1 MKKIEEK
8 VIKFISS
15 RSLISRGDKIL
26 VALSG
31 GPDSVFLLYFLNKFI
46 NKYKIKPG
54 AFHLNHK
61 LRGKNSEADQKFCR
75 ALCKNLNV
83 PLYEA
88 SVNVQSVARKKK
100 TSVEEAGRFTRYR
113 LLNKVALKYG
123 FNKIATAHIKDD
135 NSETLIL
142 NLIKGS
148 GLTGMTG
155 IPDKR
160 DNIIRPI
167 LCLTKKE
174 ILDYLNSQKIDF
186 RLDES
191 NLSVEYERNY
201 LRQNIIPLIKDRL
214 NPSLDETLFNSSF
227 IFKSLKDFIDRLVT
241 EVTAALVTSN
251 KNKLII
257 NIQEPKKYHPF
268 LFAETLRSS
277 VLENWNISLSSED
290 VNRTLKLLSSQS
302 GTFLELQNELMIFRD
317 RGELIIR
324 KKQSKEIKEVYS
336 IIPDQ
341 TIKTNDG
348 KFSVKFIEQQKIQF
362 KADTNV
368 EYISADHISEKLILR
383 IWQAG
388 DRFIPLGM
396 KGEKKVSDFL
406 IDIKMSR
413 FDKQKQYVLTDG
425 NKIIWLVGKRIDNR
439 YKITDKTKKVIELCW
454 KPKKN

>member
-1 MKKIEEK
+1 LKKTEEK
-8 VIKFISS
+8 VIRFIAS
-15 RSLISRGDKIL
+15 RSLVNKGDKIL

-31 GPDSVFLLYFLNKFI
+31 GPDSVFLLYFLYKFS
-46 NKYKIKPG
+46 NKYKIKLG

-61 LRGKNSEADQKFCR
+61 LRGKNAEADQKFCR
-75 ALCKNLNV
+75 AFCKNLGL
-83 PLYEA
+83 PLFEA
-88 SVNVQSVARKKK
+88 SVNVQSVASKMK

-113 LLNKVALKYG
+113 LLNKVASKNG
-123 FNKIATAHIKDD
+123 FNRIATAHIKDD
-135 NSETLIL
+135 NTETVLL

-148 GLTGMTG
+148 GITGMTG

-167 LCLTKKE
+167 LCLSKKE
-174 ILDYLNSQKIDF
+174 ILDYLNTNKIGY

-191 NLSVEYERNY
+191 NLSVEYERNF
-201 LRQNIIPLIKDRL
+201 LRQSIIPLIKDRL

-227 IFKSLKDFIDRLVT
+227 IFKSLKDFIDKYVT
-241 EVTAALVTSN
+241 DVKAAIATSK
-251 KNKLII
+251 KNELII

-268 LFAETLRSS
+268 LVAETLRSVVS
-277 VLENWNISLSSED
+277 EKWNISLSSED

-302 GTFLELQNELMIFRD
+302 GTFLELQNKLMIFRD

-324 KKQSKEIKEVYS
+324 KKKSKEIKEVYS
-336 IIPDQ
+336 VIPDQ
-341 TIKTNDG
+341 TINTNYG
-348 KFSVKFIEQQKIQF
+348 KLSINYVERKKIQF
-362 KADTNV
+362 KPDANIEHIT
-368 EYISADHISEKLILR
+368 ADHISEKLILR
-383 IWQAG
+383 VWQAG
-388 DRFIPLGM
+388 DKFIPLGM

-413 FDKQKQYVLTDG
+413 LDKQKQYVLTDG

-439 YKITDKTKKVIELCW
+439 YKITDKTKRVLELCW

>member
-1 MKKIEEK
+1 MKKTEEK
-8 VIKFISS
+8 VIRFIAS
-15 RSLISRGDKIL
+15 RSLVNKGDKIL

-31 GPDSVFLLYFLNKFI
+31 GPDSVFLLYFLYKFS
-46 NKYKIKPG
+46 NKYKIKLG

-61 LRGKNSEADQKFCR
+61 LRGKNAEADQKFCR
-75 ALCKNLNV
+75 AFCKNLGL
-83 PLYEA
+83 PLFEA
-88 SVNVQSVARKKK
+88 SVNVQSVASKMK

-113 LLNKVALKYG
+113 LLNKVASKNG
-123 FNKIATAHIKDD
+123 FNRIATAHIKDD
-135 NSETLIL
+135 NTETVLL

-148 GLTGMTG
+148 GITGMTG

-167 LCLTKKE
+167 LCLSKKE
-174 ILDYLNSQKIDF
+174 ILDYLNTNKIGY

-191 NLSVEYERNY
+191 NLSVEYERNF
-201 LRQNIIPLIKDRL
+201 LRQSIIPLIKDRL

-227 IFKSLKDFIDRLVT
+227 IFKSLKDFIDKYVT
-241 EVTAALVTSN
+241 DVKAAIATSK
-251 KNKLII
+251 KNELII

-268 LFAETLRSS
+268 LVAETLRSVVS
-277 VLENWNISLSSED
+277 EKWNISLSSED

-302 GTFLELQNELMIFRD
+302 GTFLELQNKLMIFRD

-324 KKQSKEIKEVYS
+324 KKKSKEIKEVYS
-336 IIPDQ
+336 VIPDQ
-341 TIKTNDG
+341 TINTNYG
-348 KFSVKFIEQQKIQF
+348 KLSINYVERKKIQF
-362 KADTNV
+362 KPDANIEHIT
-368 EYISADHISEKLILR
+368 ADHISEKLILR
-383 IWQAG
+383 VWQAG
-388 DRFIPLGM
+388 DKFIPLGM

-413 FDKQKQYVLTDG
+413 LDKQKQYVLTDG

-439 YKITDKTKKVIELCW
+439 YKITDKTKRVLELCW